1 MISNNQGLLS
11 QKLGMVIG
19 QNKEGSFS
27 SNPQSTKIKHQLDAK
42 IRQSHSNLFNFIKDN
57 LY

>member
-1 MISNNQGLLS
+1 MISNNQGFLS
-11 QKLGMVIG
+11 QKLEMATG
-19 QNKEGSFS
+19 QNIVGGYS
-27 SNPQSTKIKHQLDAK
+27 SNPQRTKIRHQFDVK

>member
-11 QKLGMVIG
+11 PKLEMVTG
-19 QNKEGSFS
+19 QNSVGGYS
-27 SNPQSTKIKHQLDAK
+27 SNPQRTKIRHQFDAK
-42 IRQSHSNLFNFIKDN
+42 IRQSQYNLFNFIKDN

>member
-11 QKLGMVIG
+11 QKLEMATGHSNIG
-19 QNKEGSFS
+19 GYS
-27 SNPQSTKIKHQLDAK
+27 SNPQRTKIRQQFDVK
-42 IRQSHSNLFNFIKDN
+42 IRQSHYNLFNFIKDN